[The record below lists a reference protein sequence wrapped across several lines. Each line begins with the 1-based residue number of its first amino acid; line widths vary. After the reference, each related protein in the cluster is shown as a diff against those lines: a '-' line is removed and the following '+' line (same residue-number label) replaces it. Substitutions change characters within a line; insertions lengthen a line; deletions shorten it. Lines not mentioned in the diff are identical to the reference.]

1 MKRYLF
7 DTNFFLDSALRYYSP
22 TFFAE
27 FWQLIQH
34 LSKKDNFRSI
44 GKVKKELIAKD
55 DWISNFIKNLPRNF
69 FINETK
75 YLETYATVINHSQQ
89 LNVTDLAKEKFA
101 NENRADAWLVAVA
114 LKDRYSIVSNETIVD
129 NKERKNIKIPRICQ
143 GLNIECINI
152 FNFINENNIE
162 FGVKK
167 PEIPQEN
174 LF

>member
-1 MKRYLF
+1 M
-7 DTNFFLDSALRYYSP
+7 
-22 TFFAE
+22 
-27 FWQLIQH
+27 
-34 LSKKDNFRSI
+34 
-44 GKVKKELIAKD
+44 
-55 DWISNFIKNLPRNF
+55 
-69 FINETK
+69 
-75 YLETYATVINHSQQ
+75 VINHSQQ

-101 NENRADAWLVAVA
+101 DENRADAWLVAVA
-114 LKDRYSIVSNETIVD
+114 LKDRYSIVSNETIID

-167 PEIPQEN
+167 PKIPQEN